1 MELNN
6 IIDANAERAL
16 DLLLKSYDISARKKV
31 ALAMMECGMIPK
43 PKKLTNT
50 RYVFKGYG
58 RAFVKQY
65 LVCRDVYLIE
75 MDKSRK
81 ELFYDYLKKKY
92 GNDWKLFE
100 IEEKDDCIV
109 AFD

>member
-50 RYVFKGYG
+50 RYEFKGCG
-58 RAFVKQY
+58 RAFIKQY
-65 LVCRDVYLIE
+65 LVCRDVHVVE
-75 MDKSRK
+75 MDKSRMDS
-81 ELFYDYLKKKY
+81 LCHYLEKKY
-92 GNDWKLFE
+92 GNDWNLFE
-100 IEEKDDCIV
+100 IEEQDDCIV